1 MGQDFSTVNLI
12 VPPNQILDTVK
23 IFHQSGRRYV
33 SLRFLFNFVFGRDMQ
48 QDTHDSVEDAQAA
61 FELYRKAMEWKRE
74 GIWEQRIKE
83 LYELGGKHLGSLHR
97 VDERPNDL

>member
-1 MGQDFSTVNLI
+1 
-12 VPPNQILDTVK
+12 
-23 IFHQSGRRYV
+23 
-33 SLRFLFNFVFGRDMQ
+33 MQ

-83 LYELGGKHLGSLHR
+83 LYELGGKTSWKLASSWWKA
-97 VDERPNDL
+97 ERSRILNTNRIIEKTVVVLYYE